1 MTECDR
7 PGQFMT
13 SDQYTVLIEYLDRK
27 FDEIDRRFDG
37 IDRKFEGV
45 DQKIAESRRHA
56 TGEG

>member
-1 MTECDR
+1 
-7 PGQFMT
+7 MT